1 MRKIFETLGATV
13 DWDGNNKTIT
23 SKRGET
29 EIKMTIGYNQ
39 LTVNGKTIMLEVPA
53 KLINDTTM
61 VPVRAI
67 AESFGSKVDWDGS
80 TRTVIITE

>member
-1 MRKIFETLGATV
+1 
-13 DWDGNNKTIT
+13 
-23 SKRGET
+23 
-29 EIKMTIGYNQ
+29 MTIGYNQ